1 MRTVSHQPLRTIPV
15 VLLCGLL
22 IVVPP
27 MPAQAWNE
35 RGHMLV
41 AFIAYQHLNPTAKK
55 NVAALLKRNPE
66 YRSWIQGLPATA
78 SEDRRAL
85 RAFLHAA
92 NWPDLIKS
100 AEGYVAD
107 GPNGGNAPPP
117 GPEASQNIGYADK
130 NQHRYWH
137 FINLAF
143 SDDGTPTQ
151 APPSVNIRSEIGLLR
166 AALASPSTSEDV
178 KSYDLAWL
186 AHLVG
191 DVHQPLHAV
200 ARFTK
205 ADRDGD
211 KGGNDVLLKCTGA
224 LQCPENLHALW
235 DGLLGSDA
243 SPAQI
248 ASIGTTLDKSVHPA
262 NANVADV
269 NVWIQESVE
278 MARANAYR
286 TISGTPLGDPTATL
300 NKAYIDRA
308 RAVARERLVLAGRR
322 LANLINE
329 ALGR

>member
-1 MRTVSHQPLRTIPV
+1 MYPRLRPSSLTALAV
-15 VLLCGLL
+15 LCGLL
-22 IVVPP
+22 IVVPSTP
-27 MPAQAWNE
+27 VQAWNE

-55 NVAALLKRNPE
+55 NVAGLLRRNPE
-66 YRSWIQGLPATA
+66 YTSWIQGLPASA

-92 NWPDLIKS
+92 NWPDFIKG

-107 GPNGGNAPPP
+107 GANGGNAPPP
-117 GPEASQNIGYADK
+117 GPDASQNIGYADK

-137 FINLAF
+137 FINGAF

-151 APPSVNIRSEIGLLR
+151 APPSVNVRSEIELLR
-166 AALASPSTSEDV
+166 AAVASASTSEDV
-178 KSYDLAWL
+178 RSYDLVWL

-211 KGGNDVLLKCTGA
+211 KGGNDVLLKCTVA
-224 LQCPENLHALW
+224 LQCSENLHALW

-262 NANVADV
+262 NTNVTDV
-269 NVWIQESVE
+269 NVWIQES
-278 MARANAYR
+278 MDLARTKAYR

-308 RAVARERLVLAGRR
+308 RATARERVVLAGRR

-329 ALGR
+329 ALGS